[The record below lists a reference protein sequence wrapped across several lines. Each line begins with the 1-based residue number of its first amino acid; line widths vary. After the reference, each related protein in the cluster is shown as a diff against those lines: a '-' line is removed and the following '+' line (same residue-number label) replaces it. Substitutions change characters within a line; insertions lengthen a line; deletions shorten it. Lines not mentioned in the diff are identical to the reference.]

1 MCTMAI
7 RIKKC
12 RLENNLTQEE
22 LAEKL
27 GLKKSAVAKYENG
40 RVENIKRSTIEEM
53 ARIFDCTPSYLMGWD
68 NTNTTVAAHKDGDN
82 FTPEELQKIEE
93 YKKLLIAA
101 RPKE

>member
-1 MCTMAI
+1 MYNGNQDQKMSFGKQFNSRRTRRKTGI
-7 RIKKC
+7 
-12 RLENNLTQEE
+12 
-22 LAEKL
+22 
-27 GLKKSAVAKYENG
+27 KKSAVAKYENG

-53 ARIFDCTPSYLMGWD
+53 ARIFECTPSYLMGWD
-68 NTNTTVAAHKDGDN
+68 DTVAAHKDGDN

>member
-1 MCTMAI
+1 MILADKII
-7 RIKKC
+7 RLRKQ
-12 RLENNLTQEE
+12 NGWSQEE

-68 NTNTTVAAHKDGDN
+68 NMNTTVAAHKDGDN

>member
-27 GLKKSAVAKYENG
+27 GLKNPLLQNTK
-40 RVENIKRSTIEEM
+40 
-53 ARIFDCTPSYLMGWD
+53 MG
-68 NTNTTVAAHKDGDN
+68 V
-82 FTPEELQKIEE
+82 LKI
-93 YKKLLIAA
+93 
-101 RPKE
+101 

>member
-27 GLKKSAVAKYENG
+27 GLKKSAVAKYENEIG
-40 RVENIKRSTIEEM
+40 R
-53 ARIFDCTPSYLMGWD
+53 
-68 NTNTTVAAHKDGDN
+68 AHV
-82 FTPEELQKIEE
+82 
-93 YKKLLIAA
+93 
-101 RPKE
+101 

>member
-53 ARIFDCTPSYLMGWD
+53 ARIFECTPSYLMGWD
-68 NTNTTVAAHKDGDN
+68 DTVAAHKDGDN
-82 FTPEELQKIEE
+82 FPPEELQKIEE